1 MTEHY
6 NDNIWIE
13 ENEDEEED
21 AQKEYRDYYK
31 EKMIFMMDAQE
42 SMFDEI
48 ELCGETT
55 TSFEAAHRTVVE
67 LLKLKA
73 IQHPDDQVA
82 VVLYNT
88 RERDK
93 PGGGAGA
100 GGGGDDGFT
109 TPFTAAFEG
118 VRTLLELQQPSAEA
132 VRAVRDLTADTFRR
146 TIGSRPQ
153 RRDSALADA
162 LFRIQNCLAASR
174 SAETSINTLVV
185 FTNDPEPCG
194 PSTAPGYK
202 AALAQLNSRVEALQG
217 YRVCLRLFPLAAAVR
232 PFNSGRLWRSV
243 LRALSG
249 PAEELDGGAGGG
261 SGGGGGGNA
270 VSGVSGAGAGGEWVG
285 YDEALL
291 QELAIDPG
299 QRRDPVTV
307 ITALFESFKR
317 RLSRKRTLMKLNWVL
332 SERLKVAVKGYL
344 LVYDAAKNAKRTVYV
359 NPVTNQPLK
368 VISLVSTYDGRLL
381 ENEEVGKMKMFN
393 LKTGDTSRLPEVM
406 VPASEVSASGGAGLV
421 PPGLMLLGF
430 KPLSCL
436 LPYHQMQ
443 PSIFL
448 RPDERSAPGSTIAFI
463 SLWRAMLAEGR
474 FALCRYRKAANTSP
488 RLVALIPQDEGI
500 DPYGIQTDPPGIHMI
515 IMPYMD
521 DIRHPETA
529 TGVAPQQPSDGQM
542 AASKALIAALDLE
555 KVEAFDLTQVC
566 NPWLERHYAVVEA
579 LALSEPIPPW
589 SAIADDGT
597 RPRRELFESREAIEA
612 IETFR
617 LAFPQEGS
625 GKGTKRKAVGEP
637 GGGPAAV
644 KVQKAEAVAD
654 AYSAIDWEGLYRSN
668 GFTKLNKDD
677 LTLYLRRHLLKVTG
691 KKDELIQRIR
701 EHMEQIGKGP
711 GSR

>member
-1 MTEHY
+1 MAEHY
-6 NDNIWIE
+6 NDNVWDE

-21 AQKEYRDYYK
+21 THKEYRDYYK
-31 EKMIFMMDAQE
+31 EKMIFMIDAQAN
-42 SMFDEI
+42 MFEKI

-93 PGGGAGA
+93 PGGGAG
-100 GGGGDDGFT
+100 GGDGGADADYFT

-132 VRAVRDLTADTFRR
+132 VRAVRDLTVDTFRT
-146 TIGSRPQ
+146 TIGSLLE
-153 RRDSALADA
+153 RRDSSLADA
-162 LFRIQNCLAASR
+162 LFRIQNSLAASR

-194 PSTAPGYK
+194 PCTAPGYK

-232 PFNSGRLWRSV
+232 PFNSGRLWRSI

-249 PAEELDGGAGGG
+249 PAEDPDGEAGHRGEGSSGDAGSGNGAGG
-261 SGGGGGGNA
+261 NLD
-270 VSGVSGAGAGGEWVG
+270 WVG

-291 QELAIDPG
+291 QELATDPG
-299 QRRDPVTV
+299 QRRDPVTA

-317 RLSRKRTLMKLNWVL
+317 RLSRKRTLMKTNWVL
-332 SERLKVAVKGYL
+332 SGGLKVAVKGYL

-368 VISLVSTYDGRLL
+368 VITSLVSTTDGRLL
-381 ENEEVGKMKMFN
+381 ERDEISTMKLFK

-406 VPASEVSASGGAGLV
+406 LPASEVSASGGAGLV
-421 PPGLMLLGF
+421 SPGLMLLGF

-436 LPYHQMQ
+436 RPYHQMQ

-448 RPDERSAPGSTIAFI
+448 RPDERSAPGSTTAFI
-463 SLWRAMLAEGR
+463 SVWRAMLAEER
-474 FALCRYRKAANTSP
+474 FALCRYRKAANTRP
-488 RLVALIPQDEGI
+488 CLVALISQDEGI

-515 IMPYMD
+515 FLPYMD
-521 DIRHPETA
+521 DIRYPETA
-529 TGVAPQQPSDGQM
+529 AGVAPQQPSGEQM

-589 SAIADDGT
+589 SAIAEDGT
-597 RPRRELFESREAIEA
+597 RPRRELFESPEAVEAIEA
-612 IETFR
+612 FR
-617 LAFPQEGS
+617 LAFPQDVPGR
-625 GKGTKRKAVGEP
+625 GTKRKAAGEA

-654 AYSAIDWEGLYRSN
+654 AYSGIDWEGLYRSN
-668 GFTKLNKDD
+668 GFAKLNKDD
-677 LTLYLRRHLLKVTG
+677 LTLYLR
-691 KKDELIQRIR
+691 
-701 EHMEQIGKGP
+701 
-711 GSR
+711 